1 MGEVFGA
8 RDSRLNRTVA
18 VKVLSTHLHS
28 EPGFEERFYRE
39 AQAIAALS
47 HPNIVTIYDVG
58 NEAGI
63 CFMVME
69 LIGGETLRALVARGP
84 LEFGLLVDIGVQIA
98 DALSAVHSIGLLHRD
113 VKPSNILMTSS
124 GVAKLMDFGIAKRL
138 VDLDDSTTAALTMAG
153 ETVGTPHYMSPEQAR
168 GRILDAR
175 SDVFSLGS
183 VLYEAATGELP
194 FPGQTTFETLLAIT
208 TSEPVPPRRLGRPF
222 RRRSNPFS
230 CTRWRKTPR
239 HD

>member
-1 MGEVFGA
+1 MGEVFA
-8 RDSRLNRTVA
+8 AKDSRLNRTVA
-18 VKVLSTHLHS
+18 VKVLSTPLRS

-58 NEAGI
+58 NESGT
-63 CFMVME
+63 CYMVME
-69 LIGGETLRALVARGP
+69 LIGGETLRALIARGP
-84 LEFGLLVDIGVQIA
+84 LEFGFVVDIGVQIA

-138 VDLDDSTTAALTMAG
+138 VDSDACTIAALTMAG

-183 VLYEAATGELP
+183 VLYEAATG
-194 FPGQTTFETLLAIT
+194 
-208 TSEPVPPRRLGRPF
+208 
-222 RRRSNPFS
+222 
-230 CTRWRKTPR
+230 
-239 HD
+239 